1 MQEEPPSSNF
11 HLVVPGSM
19 SVERSHEICDRL
31 EAALQKGEGTVIMIH
46 VEPDHEARQASRSG

>member
-1 MQEEPPSSNF
+1 
-11 HLVVPGSM
+11 M